1 MCFAFDA
8 EPPRP
13 AGAPAPVPGTS
24 LTLTSSDGTSFMA
37 YSALASSPSGASVVI
52 LPDIRGLF
60 AFYQRLAE
68 NFASVGIDALAI
80 DYFGRTAG
88 ISPRDSD
95 FEFRPHVEQTTYEG
109 VAADV
114 LAGASELRSG
124 GRSRALFTVGFCFGG
139 SYSFLLAADPALDHA
154 GAIGFYGG
162 MRPRQEGGP
171 TPITVAPQTRV
182 PVLGLFGGADQGI
195 PADKV
200 AEYEAGLAQAG
211 VEHTVHTY
219 PGAPHSFFDRSYAD
233 FSAEC
238 ADAWDRVLSFI
249 KTHTPAA

>member
-13 AGAPAPVPGTS
+13 AGAPSPVPGTP
-24 LTLTSSDGTSFMA
+24 LTLTSSDGTSFLA
-37 YSALASSPSGASVVI
+37 YSALASSPSGAAVVI

-68 NFASVGIDALAI
+68 NFAAVGIDAIAI

-88 ISPRDSD
+88 TSPRGED
-95 FEFRPHVEQTTYEG
+95 FEFRPHVEKTTYAG
-109 VAADV
+109 ISADVAA
-114 LAGASELRSG
+114 AAASVRASG
-124 GRSRALFTVGFCFGG
+124 RTRALFTVGFCFGG
-139 SYSFLLAADPALDHA
+139 SYSFLLAAEESIGHQ

-162 MRPRQEGGP
+162 MRPREEAGP
-171 TPITVAPQTRV
+171 TPITVAPRTRV
-182 PVLGLFGGADQGI
+182 PVLALFGGADQGI
-195 PADKV
+195 PADQV
-200 AEYEAGLAQAG
+200 AAYEAGLSQAG

-233 FSAEC
+233 YSAEC
-238 ADAWDRVLSFI
+238 ADAWDRMLSFI
-249 KTHTPAA
+249 TAHTPTA

>member
-13 AGAPAPVPGTS
+13 AGAPEPVPGTA
-24 LTLTSSDGTSFMA
+24 LTLTSADGTQFLA
-37 YSALASSPSGASVVI
+37 WQASAPEPTGASVVI

-68 NFASVGIDALAI
+68 NFAAVGIDAIAI

-88 ISPRDSD
+88 TGKRDED
-95 FEFRPHVEQTTYEG
+95 FEFMPHVQQTTYAG
-109 VAADV
+109 VSSDVAA
-114 LAGASELRSG
+114 AAAALRAT
-124 GRSRALFTVGFCFGG
+124 GRTRALFTIGFCFGG
-139 SYSFLLAADPALDHA
+139 SYSFLLGAEESLGHQ

-162 MRPRQEGGP
+162 MKPREEGGP
-171 TPITVAPQTRV
+171 TPITVAPRTRV

-195 PADKV
+195 TPEQIAAYD
-200 AEYEAGLAQAG
+200 AGLAEAG
-211 VEHTVHTY
+211 VEHSIHSY
-219 PGAPHSFFDRSYAD
+219 PGAPHSFFDRTYAD

-238 ADAWDRVLSFI
+238 ADAWDRVLDFI
-249 KTHTPAA
+249 KAHTPAA